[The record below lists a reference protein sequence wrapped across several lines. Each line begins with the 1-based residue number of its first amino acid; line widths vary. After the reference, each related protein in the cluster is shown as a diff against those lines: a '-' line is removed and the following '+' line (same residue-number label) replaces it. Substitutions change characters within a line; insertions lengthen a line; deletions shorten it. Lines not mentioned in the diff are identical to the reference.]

1 MLGMASHRQ
10 LFAVVFVN
18 SLMLPT
24 PLLESNKFAGH
35 QEARLYVP
43 ILHRDSSVSVSLSQ
57 DPSHLSIASAN
68 PDVLAAV
75 FFAAADASL
84 QPSFFINVI
93 ISSGFSLFNSRIWY
107 ELFGLV
113 VFDMDSLG

>member
-1 MLGMASHRQ
+1 MLGMASHCQ
-10 LFAVVFVN
+10 LFVPVIVVN
-18 SLMLPT
+18 SLMYPT
-24 PLLESNKFAGH
+24 PSMESNKFAGH

-68 PDVLAAV
+68 PDVLADV

-93 ISSGFSLFNSRIWY
+93 ISSGFSLYLI
-107 ELFGLV
+107 V

>member
-57 DPSHLSIASAN
+57 DPSHRLIASIF
-68 PDVLAAV
+68 PYVLAAA
-75 FFAAADASL
+75 FFAAVDAS
-84 QPSFFINVI
+84 
-93 ISSGFSLFNSRIWY
+93 
-107 ELFGLV
+107 
-113 VFDMDSLG
+113 